1 MKTFLTYSAIIEA
14 ITGLALI
21 FAPSKTVGILLETE
35 TNGPLEIT
43 LAMVAGAAIF
53 SLAIFCWLFKKH
65 SGARL
70 AIKAMSFYNFSV
82 AGILLYATLGLG
94 FTGAALWLVIV
105 FHFIQTAIGILL
117 INKKQNAN

>member
-1 MKTFLTYSAIIEA
+1 MKSFLTYSAIIEA

-21 FAPSKTVGILLETE
+21 FAPSKTILILLKAE
-35 TNGPLEIT
+35 TNGSLEMT

-53 SLAIFCWLFKKH
+53 SLAIFCWLIRRH
-65 SGARL
+65 SSAPL
-70 AIKAMSFYNFSV
+70 AIKSMSFYNFAV
-82 AGILLYATLGLG
+82 AAILLYATLGMG
-94 FTGAALWLVIV
+94 FTGPALWLVIV